1 MKSIDEQQT
10 QSSDGRQVY
19 SKRSR
24 RQRSRTNWVVA
35 TVVVGLLLGAMG
47 LMLSSTV
54 HAAAPEQLALP
65 QQR

>member
-1 MKSIDEQQT
+1 MRDIDELQT
-10 QSSDGRQVY
+10 KPSDGRKVY
-19 SKRSR
+19 STRSR

-54 HAAAPEQLALP
+54 HAAALQQVTSP